1 MREVECR
8 GFPKLDDLRYVNL
21 SPEIDM
27 SPLNTFVMMCLL
39 AVALSGCGGGTLM
52 AGDAMGRA
60 SMEMPGT
67 EPSDVRAE
75 YQLGSGDKLRVNVFG
90 EDTLS
95 GEYLVNGAGRVA
107 LPLIGEVP
115 AAGLTVGLFSE
126 AVAAKLRDGYINEP
140 RVSAEVLNYRPFY
153 ILGEV
158 GAPGTYPFT
167 TELTVLNAVATAG
180 GFSYRAD
187 QRRVFIRRAGQSV
200 EREEPLTTTTAVR
213 PGDTIRI
220 GERFF

>member
-1 MREVECR
+1 MHFWRTLALV
-8 GFPKLDDLRYVNL
+8 G
-21 SPEIDM
+21 
-27 SPLNTFVMMCLL
+27 LL
-39 AVALSGCGGGTLM
+39 LTSVTACGGGAM
-52 AGDAMGRA
+52 IAGDTTGAVA
-60 SMEMPGT
+60 
-67 EPSDVRAE
+67 SDVQPE
-75 YQLGSGDKLRVNVFG
+75 YELGSGDKIRVNVFG

-115 AAGLTVGLFSE
+115 AVGLTVGQFSD
-126 AVAAKLRDGYINEP
+126 AVAARLRDGYINEP

-158 GAPGTYPFT
+158 GSPGTYPYT
-167 TELTVLNAVATAG
+167 NELTVLNAVATAG

-187 QRRVFIRRAGQSV
+187 QRRVFIRRAGESV
-200 EREEPLTTTTAVR
+200 EREVPLTTTTVVS

-220 GERFF
+220 GERFL